1 MQREAWIQYAVLE
14 GGVPWYGGLAG
25 ELEEV
30 HADEDG
36 YEAHEEGY
44 CVYGI
49 VGVDALEED
58 EGGDDGGCREAD
70 IVERINSG

>member
-1 MQREAWIQYAVLE
+1 
-14 GGVPWYGGLAG
+14 
-25 ELEEV
+25 V

-36 YEAHEEGY
+36 NEADDEGY
-44 CVYGI
+44 CVYGV

-70 IVERINSG
+70 IVEGIDSGVLCKWQ